1 MSSSK
6 TYVITGANRGLGLE
20 FVRQLS
26 ATDSNTIIA
35 GVRSLKGDLTDLQ
48 ALASNSHTIHILEC
62 DTASLDSISAFGA
75 AVTKTLGLDDRVDY
89 LFNNA
94 GINTAPT
101 QTALKLDPKDVQEHV
116 TVNVLG
122 PAKTVEAL
130 LPHLG
135 QGSVVVNMS
144 SGLGSCGRGVT
155 KATTYSISKAAL
167 NMLTVHQAAELRGR
181 GVKVISMDPGR
192 VKTRMGGEWAALQPE
207 ESIGSMLKVVHGLE
221 GTGKFYRYDGSEM
234 PW

>member
-1 MSSSK
+1 MTPSK

-94 GINTAPT
+94 GINTVLT
-101 QTALKLDPKDVQEHV
+101 QTALKLDPKDVQEHIA
-116 TVNVLG
+116 VNVLG

-135 QGSVVVNMS
+135 RGSVVVNMS
-144 SGLGSCGRGVT
+144 SGLGSCGRGAI
-155 KATTYSISKAAL
+155 KSAAYSISKAAL
-167 NMLTVHQAAELRGR
+167 NMLTVHQAAELKGR
-181 GVKVISMDPGR
+181 SVKVISMDPGW
-192 VKTRMGGEWAALQPE
+192 VKTRMGGEWALLQPE

-221 GTGKFYRYDGSEM
+221 GSGKFYRYDGSEV

>member
-1 MSSSK
+1 MPPSK

-26 ATDSNTIIA
+26 ATNSNTIIA

-62 DTASLDSISAFGA
+62 DTASLDSISAFGV

-94 GINTAPT
+94 GINTVPT

-144 SGLGSCGRGVT
+144 SGLGSCGKGAI
-155 KATTYSISKAAL
+155 KAATYSISKAAL

-181 GVKVISMDPGR
+181 GVKVISMDPGW
-192 VKTRMGGEWAALQPE
+192 VKTRMGGESAMLQPE
-207 ESIGSMLKVVHGLE
+207 ESISGMLKVVYGLE
-221 GTGKFYRYDGSEM
+221 GTGKFYGYDGSEM